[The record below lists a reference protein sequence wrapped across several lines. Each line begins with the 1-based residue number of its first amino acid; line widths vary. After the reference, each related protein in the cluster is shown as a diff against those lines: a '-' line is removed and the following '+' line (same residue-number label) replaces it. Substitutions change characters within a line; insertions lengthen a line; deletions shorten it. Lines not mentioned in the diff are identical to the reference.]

1 MSKKKSNIS
10 KKSRNAQKHDGRKA
24 ATAASL
30 KRRKKKKQFMDL
42 SSDESQKGDSLKR
55 VSIFDSVHLDC
66 HIPMT
71 HT

>member
-10 KKSRNAQKHDGRKA
+10 KKSRNAQKHVGRK
-24 ATAASL
+24 AASL

-42 SSDESQKGDSLKR
+42 SSDESQKGESLKR
-55 VSIFDSVHLDC
+55 VSTFDSVHLDY

>member
-24 ATAASL
+24 ASL

-42 SSDESQKGDSLKR
+42 SSDESQKGESIKR
-55 VSIFDSVHLDC
+55 VSIFDSVHLDY